1 MRKILLLVI
10 FCLLPLRS
18 WAAYPDYTVCASGCD
33 FTTIALAVA
42 DIVASHSTPA
52 VPVTITAT
60 DASVETAAITI
71 SGITLSSTNTLT
83 ITSSGAGAS
92 NGRLQGYIIKP
103 SSGAGIT
110 VNVSHVIVKGLAFDM
125 STSNGNGIRITNSA
139 TNQKSIGNYFKMTSG
154 SGVSFGQ
161 VGGST
166 SYYAYNNI
174 CFGNKSGSFN
184 ECIDIANSISIGN
197 NTNFYVYNNTCYGMG
212 RCYDCDN
219 GTNATIKI
227 YFSNNYSG
235 NTVNGDIYRPERANT
250 AGTNNFCASAS
261 GCTTSPLINGTNNA
275 SSYASYFRGHTT
287 GDFRLQNSGL
297 LNAAGTDLS
306 GTFTTDVTN
315 STRTQWDVGAFLY
328 VPIQTSTIRNATVN
342 NATIN

>member
-1 MRKILLLVI
+1 MKKILLLI
-10 FCLLPLRS
+10 AFCLLPIRS

-42 DIVASHSTPA
+42 DIVANHATPA

-60 DASVETAAITI
+60 DASVETATITI
-71 SGITLSSTNTLT
+71 SSITTSSTNTLT

-92 NGRLQGYIIKP
+92 NGRLQGYIIRP

-125 STSNGNGIRITNSA
+125 STSGGNGVSVGNTNINNKIIGNFFKLTTGNGVNYS
-139 TNQKSIGNYFKMTSG
+139 SIGGNTNF
-154 SGVSFGQ
+154 
-161 VGGST
+161 
-166 SYYAYNNI
+166 YAYNNV
-174 CFGNKSGSFN
+174 CFGNKAGSYN
-184 ECIDIANSISIGN
+184 ECVNITDATKSNT
-197 NTNFYVYNNTCYGMG
+197 TNFYVYNNTCYRLG
-212 RCYDCDN
+212 RCFDCDN
-219 GTNATIKI
+219 GTNGTVKI
-227 YFSNNYSG
+227 YFSNNYASD
-235 NTVNGDIYRPERANT
+235 TVNENVYRPERANT
-250 AGTNNFCASAS
+250 AGTNNICSS
-261 GCTTSPLINGTNNA
+261 TTGCTTAPLVSGTLNA

-287 GDFRLQNSGL
+287 GDFRLQISGL

-315 STRTQWDVGAFLY
+315 STRTQWGVGAFLY
-328 VPIQTSTIRNATVN
+328 VPINTSTIRNATVR